1 MVSGTAYE
9 SLIAE
14 DVLER
19 LYPVITELGIGFTDK
34 SDMEAARDIP
44 VTALIGLV
52 WACGIDRLTESEG
65 LALIGAAEYLRTGEA
80 YERPFPEVI
89 IQRIAP
95 AAASTGFLSVGGF
108 YEAIKDRPVS
118 TMLRWALMLAK

>member
-9 SLIAE
+9 GLISE
-14 DVLER
+14 DVLAR
-19 LYPVITELGIGFTDK
+19 LYPVIEELGIGYSNK

-44 VTALIGLV
+44 VTALIGIV
-52 WACGIDRLTESEG
+52 WACGIDRLTEAEG
-65 LALIGAAEYLRTGEA
+65 LALIGAAEYLRAGSA
-80 YERPFPEVI
+80 YERPFPEEI

-95 AAASTGFLSVGGF
+95 AAASTGFLTVGGF

-118 TMLRWALMLAK
+118 TMLRWALMLGR